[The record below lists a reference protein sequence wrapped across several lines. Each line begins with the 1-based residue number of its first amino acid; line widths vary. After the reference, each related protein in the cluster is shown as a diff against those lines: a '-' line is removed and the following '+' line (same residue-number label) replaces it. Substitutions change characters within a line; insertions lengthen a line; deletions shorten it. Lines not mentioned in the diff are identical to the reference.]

1 MSSYSHPL
9 SVATAPLPV
18 AAVPSGKTDES
29 IQASG
34 HIEALTR
41 VALRAATSAEALQQ
55 TAEYLRQQFR
65 GVCILLETR
74 EEERVRH
81 ESFGAEIAFG
91 QFATPALPA
100 SYPHVI
106 LPLKEIPGTIT
117 YVFAEGSANPPE
129 VSSVTRDLL
138 ETLTACLSLRIANE
152 NLRRRADHAEKTAT
166 RRLREVAAIYDIG
179 QALAPMPNAPMLQMI
194 VERTALLMEAQA
206 CSLMLIEA
214 AQNHLHVA
222 ASHGLPLDV
231 RAQTQLLGE
240 GVAGRVAQTEEP
252 LRIGN
257 NVPLDARLEGVVLK
271 PGLGSAI
278 LVPMKDQESRVLG
291 VLCIRRRPEKSE
303 FTDEEVKLFHVFA
316 TQAALALSNARL
328 VDDLNRRAGELQK
341 ISMLS
346 RALISTIDLETLLT
360 TAVEDVCN
368 VVGCDRCCLY
378 WRDSSRPLLVP
389 RLLRG
394 YPESVG
400 RNPVKLGEG
409 AVGLAA
415 RSKLA
420 LHFDSQETVTPEEAQ
435 SLPYRQMKGFAR
447 SLGTSAFI
455 AIPILTSKETCI
467 GVFVADNKTKRT
479 PISIEQ
485 RDLLQAFVSQAGIAM
500 ENALLYEQMQDSVAN
515 LRRLKDYTDNVL
527 QSIEAAILTADGRG
541 NIVRCNRAAE
551 ATLHCPAKNLRDL
564 PLADALA
571 NLRLPQE
578 EADHLV
584 DLVLHVLET
593 GERIHRLKL
602 TLHPFEQPAMTVYL
616 MVSRLPDHRPER
628 GGQSHSDRTGVVI
641 IFEDVTLEARLEAE
655 LEKMRRLADIGQ
667 LAAKMAHEVRNALSP
682 IKGAAQLIRS
692 EMEYGQQN
700 SDREKGRQG
709 DRETRQKAEATSV
722 SVEWPDMIIAE
733 VDGLSR
739 LTGEMLDFARPTP
752 IDPRPVSMNAFLQTC
767 VVSLAGFLEEHQVRL
782 QWELAENNPD
792 IRVDAIQLGQV
803 VRNLVMN
810 AAQSMA
816 EGGTLTIRTEWDMGG
831 MVAIS
836 FEDTGVGIPVE
847 DLERIFRP
855 FVTTRPKGTG
865 LGLPIVQKIV
875 DHHGGRVEVRSEVGK
890 GTCFV
895 VWLPLNP
902 LPQENEPDAPLIYGR
917 VEKIYPDR

>member
-1 MSSYSHPL
+1 M
-9 SVATAPLPV
+9 
-18 AAVPSGKTDES
+18 
-29 IQASG
+29 
-34 HIEALTR
+34 
-41 VALRAATSAEALQQ
+41 
-55 TAEYLRQQFR
+55 
-65 GVCILLETR
+65 C
-74 EEERVRH
+74 H
-81 ESFGAEIAFG
+81 ESFGAEIAFDT
-91 QFATPALPA
+91 FAAPALPA
-100 SYPHVI
+100 SYPHVT
-106 LPLKEIPGTIT
+106 LPLKEIPGALT
-117 YVFAEGSANPPE
+117 YVFAADSVNAPVVAS
-129 VSSVTRDLL
+129 VSGELL

-152 NLRRRADHAEKTAT
+152 NLRRRADHAENTAT

-179 QALAPMPNAPMLQMI
+179 QALAPVPNAPMLQMI

-214 AQNHLHVA
+214 DQSRLHVA

-257 NVPLDARLEGVVLK
+257 NVPLDSRLEGVALK
-271 PGLGSAI
+271 AGLGSAI
-278 LVPMKDQESRVLG
+278 LVPLKDQESRVLG
-291 VLCIRRRPEKSE
+291 VLCIRRRPEKAE
-303 FTDEEVKLFHVFA
+303 FTEEEVKLFRVFA

-346 RALISTIDLETLLT
+346 RALLSTIDLDTLLH
-360 TAVEDVCN
+360 TAVEDVCS

-378 WRDSSRPLLVP
+378 WRDSNRPLLVP

-415 RSKLA
+415 RSKMA
-420 LHFDSQETVTPEEAQ
+420 LHFDSQEAVTPEEAQ

-467 GVFVADNKTKRT
+467 GVFVADNKMQRT
-479 PISIEQ
+479 PVSIEQ

-551 ATLHCPAKNLRDL
+551 ATLQCSAKSLRDI
-564 PLADALA
+564 PLAEALA
-571 NLRLPQE
+571 HLRLPQE

-584 DLVLHVLET
+584 ALVDRVLKT

-602 TLHPFEQPAMTVYL
+602 TLHPFERPAMTVYL
-616 MVSRLPDHRPER
+616 MVSRLPEHRLER
-628 GGQSHSDRTGVVI
+628 GGQSHSDRAGVVI
-641 IFEDVTLEARLEAE
+641 IFEDVTLEARLETE

-682 IKGAAQLIRS
+682 IRGAAQLDSQR
-692 EMEYGQQN
+692 N
-700 SDREKGRQG
+700 
-709 DRETRQKAEATSV
+709 ASV
-722 SVEWPDMIIAE
+722 
-733 VDGLSR
+733 
-739 LTGEMLDFARPTP
+739 
-752 IDPRPVSMNAFLQTC
+752 
-767 VVSLAGFLEEHQVRL
+767 
-782 QWELAENNPD
+782 
-792 IRVDAIQLGQV
+792 
-803 VRNLVMN
+803 
-810 AAQSMA
+810 
-816 EGGTLTIRTEWDMGG
+816 
-831 MVAIS
+831 
-836 FEDTGVGIPVE
+836 
-847 DLERIFRP
+847 
-855 FVTTRPKGTG
+855 
-865 LGLPIVQKIV
+865 
-875 DHHGGRVEVRSEVGK
+875 
-890 GTCFV
+890 
-895 VWLPLNP
+895 
-902 LPQENEPDAPLIYGR
+902 
-917 VEKIYPDR
+917 